1 MRYLKVKVG
10 ILSGHSGKQLL
21 LYLKDD
27 FDCRPE
33 QKYLSYMEYSQRH
46 LLHQDNQY
54 VSAQVDGSVKQL
66 FHNFLLVGLV
76 HIDNDV
82 NIGFIVGCK
91 LGYLSADTIG
101 GYYRY

>member
-1 MRYLKVKVG
+1 MILIADQNKNIFLIRNTVKD
-10 ILSGHSGKQLL
+10 IYFIKIIST
-21 LYLKDD
+21 Y
-27 FDCRPE
+27 
-33 QKYLSYMEYSQRH
+33 QR
-46 LLHQDNQY
+46 N
-54 VSAQVDGSVKQL
+54 VDGSVKQL